1 MDQATKKK
9 VAASLRSA
17 AAKLLARA
25 KSPEQAAAEMQYKF
39 STADVQAILA
49 GMPSPKPDI
58 VDAVGDYYGY
68 EPRGMDMFFTR
79 LLGAA
84 ARKGYEEGYKAG
96 LADGASEEKFQ
107 R

>member
-1 MDQATKKK
+1 MNSEEAMDQATKKK

-25 KSPEQAAAEMQYKF
+25 KSPEQAASELKLDSSF
-39 STADVQAILA
+39 INRITLEVFDVPYDDMAHWVA
-49 GMPSPKPDI
+49 NS
-58 VDAVGDYYGY
+58 
-68 EPRGMDMFFTR
+68 RGRPPMLSGIIAKVF
-79 LLGAA
+79 
-84 ARKGYEEGYKAG
+84 RKGYEEGYKAG